1 MNDKVLTMAF
11 MLFFTMIGVNAFL
24 YMASTNMY
32 DTSGN
37 QLNIYYGLDDFGNQI
52 QTDAQNIDI
61 DTDTGF
67 SSSLPS
73 SQEGITAVERGTDPV
88 GLAVTNDL
96 AKIGIGVQLVLLKL
110 QSLFPIITPI
120 TTAIIVFAF
129 AIQGFAIAYLGS
141 ILIRGILGRIT

>member
-11 MLFFTMIGVNAFL
+11 MMFFVMIGINAFL
-24 YMASTNMY
+24 FMASTNLY
-32 DTSGN
+32 DASGH
-37 QLNIYYGLDDFGNQI
+37 QLNIYYGIDDYGADIKTN
-52 QTDAQNIDI
+52 TENISI
-61 DTDTGF
+61 DTDTQF
-67 SSSLPS
+67 SSSIPS
-73 SQEGITAVERGTDPV
+73 QQQGITAVQRETDPI
-88 GLAVTNDL
+88 GLAATSDL

-110 QSLFPIITPI
+110 STMFPILSPI